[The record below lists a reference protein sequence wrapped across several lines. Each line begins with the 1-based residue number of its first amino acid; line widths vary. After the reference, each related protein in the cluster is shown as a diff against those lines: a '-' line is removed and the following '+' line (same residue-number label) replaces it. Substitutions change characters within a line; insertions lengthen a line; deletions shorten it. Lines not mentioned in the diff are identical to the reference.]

1 MIIGGRTQIVTVG
14 EEEKGARDCV
24 YPELY
29 YYSYLKLTLG
39 QIPIKMVTMT
49 SEADKRQSSAI
60 PAINVNATSVILP
73 KKLRSPA
80 LGDAPNILVYKKVN
94 IHI

>member
-1 MIIGGRTQIVTVG
+1 MIIGRRTQIVTVG

-29 YYSYLKLTLG
+29 YYSYLKLTLA
-39 QIPIKMVTMT
+39 PIKMVTMT